1 MDVACWWVMLRFLPA
16 ALVVLVVMAC
26 SPTST
31 LGRPSSPLARFYQ
44 QRLSWHTCSGG
55 ECATLTVPLDY
66 ERPSG
71 RTISVAVIRI
81 PATDQRHRIGALLL
95 NPGGPGASGIE
106 YAREAAQVFPS
117 SLRARFDLVGFDPRG
132 VGESAPV
139 ECLSDKELDAFTE
152 EPAYPLN
159 AQQQSQL
166 VSQARALARA
176 CGRRDGAM
184 LDHVSSADVARDMD
198 ILRAALGQQRL
209 IYYGASYGTFLG
221 TVYEEL
227 FPGRIREMVLD
238 SALDP
243 ELSSAQE
250 DLQQAQSF
258 DHLLSLFLAWCV
270 TQPNCALG
278 STEVTAR
285 TRLDGLL
292 QQVAQQPLPGRGGR
306 LVGTGPFLTALAAAM
321 YSPTDGFPV
330 LNAAL
335 GLALAGNGALLLAL
349 ADALNGRGPNGHYSN
364 LIEAN
369 YAVGCVD
376 RPHPTSVQS
385 LAAEASQALTV
396 APFFGAAIVWGELPC
411 VFWPAKPALRP
422 RPAPPSPT
430 PILVIATRDDP
441 ATPYQWGVSLVHE
454 LGDARLLTF
463 AGEGHVAF
471 GRGDPCVDAAVVAYL
486 TTAALPAPGSTCPA

>member
-1 MDVACWWVMLRFLPA
+1 MLVVMPRLLPA
-16 ALVVLVVMAC
+16 ALVALVVAAC
-26 SPTST
+26 APAST
-31 LGRPSSPLARFYQ
+31 PGRPSSPLARFYQ
-44 QRLSWHTCSGG
+44 QRLSWHTCAGG
-55 ECATLTVPLDY
+55 ECASLTVPLDY
-66 ERPSG
+66 ARPSG

-81 PATDQRHRIGALLL
+81 PATDRRHRIGALVL

-106 YAREAAQVFPS
+106 YAREAAHIFPS

-132 VGESAPV
+132 VGESDPV
-139 ECLSDKELDAFTE
+139 ECVGDRALDALTE
-152 EPAYPLN
+152 EPAYPVN
-159 AQQQSQL
+159 AQQQSLL
-166 VSQARALARA
+166 VSQAQALARA
-176 CGRRDGAM
+176 CARRDGAL

-227 FPGRIREMVLD
+227 FPGRVQEMVLD

-243 ELSSAQE
+243 ALDSGQE

-258 DHLLSLFLAWCV
+258 DHLLGLFLAWCV
-270 TQPNCALG
+270 AQPNCALG
-278 STEVTAR
+278 STEAAAQA
-285 TRLDGLL
+285 RLDGLL
-292 QQVAQQPLPGRGGR
+292 GQVAQQPLPGQGGR

-321 YSPTDGFPV
+321 YSPASGFPV

-335 GLALAGNGALLLAL
+335 GLALGGNGALLLAL

-369 YAVGCVD
+369 YAVNCVD
-376 RPHPTSVQS
+376 RPHPTSVPA
-385 LAAEASQALTV
+385 LAAEAGQAPTV
-396 APFFGAAIVWGELPC
+396 APVFGAAIVWGDLPC
-411 VFWPAKPALRP
+411 VFWPAKPELRP
-422 RPAPPSPT
+422 GPASPSRA
-430 PILVIATRDDP
+430 PILVVATRNDP
-441 ATPYQWGVSLVHE
+441 ATPYQWAVSLARE

-471 GRGDPCVDAAVVAYL
+471 GRGDPCVDNAVVAYL
-486 TTAALPAPGSTCPA
+486 TTAALPAPGTTCPA